1 MAQFKVVLDEVK
13 LDERQTAQIN
23 SAIQST
29 VLTELAKIDNHAD
42 NGSVLV
48 KKWGPIWWG
57 IIAYPI
63 DLQRPDM
70 KKIAGLNA
78 KFDQG

>member
-29 VLTELAKIDNHAD
+29 VLTELAKIDNQAE

-63 DLQRPDM
+63 DVQKPNV
-70 KKIAGLNA
+70 KKLAAINA

>member
-1 MAQFKVVLDEVK
+1 MAQFKVVLDDVK

-29 VLTELAKIDNHAD
+29 VLTELAKIDNHAE

-63 DLQRPDM
+63 DVQKPNV
-70 KKIAGLNA
+70 KKLAAINA
-78 KFDQG
+78 QFDKG